1 MNTEI
6 LLGAVAILWTVIVF
20 LAGVSWGAKHPTVAA
35 KVVAD
40 IQNVTKQ

>member
-6 LLGAVAILWTVIVF
+6 LLAVVGVLWTMIVF

-40 IQNVTKQ
+40 IQNVTK